1 MSLTFGTAPDSWGVW
16 LPDHPSQPS
25 WKQFLDETVESGYHI
40 LELGPY
46 GYLPTEPEQLR
57 EELSIR
63 NLSLIAGTMVADVM
77 HLPGNTDALVA
88 EVRKVCEL
96 AAPLGAKFFVL
107 MVDGYRDDDGTLSGP
122 SNLTGLDWA
131 TFVSN
136 CNLIGKLIVEEF
148 GMELTFHPH
157 ADSVIEYSSQVDKL
171 LDDSD
176 ANFVQLCLDTGHYH
190 YRGGDSAALLRERF
204 ARIPYLHLKSID
216 PNVMKRVEEENLSF
230 SAAVKLGVA
239 CEPSIGTTD
248 FAALEQSIKDV
259 GWKGFAI
266 VEQDMFPLAS
276 KDIPMPIAK
285 RSREYYNSLGWAN

>member
-1 MSLTFGTAPDSWGVW
+1 MSLRFGTAPDSWGVW

-107 MVDGYRDDDGTLSGP
+107 MVEGYRDDDGTLSGP
-122 SNLTGLDWA
+122 SNLTGQDWA

-157 ADSVIEYSSQVDKL
+157 ADSGS
-171 LDDSD
+171 
-176 ANFVQLCLDTGHYH
+176 NTHRRWTNCLTTLTPILYN
-190 YRGGDSAALLRERF
+190 SV
-204 ARIPYLHLKSID
+204 SIQGTTTT
-216 PNVMKRVEEENLSF
+216 
-230 SAAVKLGVA
+230 AAVIPLHSCANDLRVSPTYISRA
-239 CEPSIGTTD
+239 SI
-248 FAALEQSIKDV
+248 Q
-259 GWKGFAI
+259 
-266 VEQDMFPLAS
+266 M
-276 KDIPMPIAK
+276 
-285 RSREYYNSLGWAN
+285 